1 MKQVFIYQQLTKLQL
16 ILIQRS
22 TVVNSSKYVRAL
34 FTSMNWVDHDILVL
48 VNYPLMNIRFLRI
61 NNKETFYINGELVY
75 ETPPDKFLLINNLL

>member
-1 MKQVFIYQQLTKLQL
+1 MKQVFTYQQLTKLQL

-61 NNKETFYINGELVY
+61 NNKEMYYINNKLIY
-75 ETPPDKFLLINNLL
+75 ETPPDKFLLINNPS